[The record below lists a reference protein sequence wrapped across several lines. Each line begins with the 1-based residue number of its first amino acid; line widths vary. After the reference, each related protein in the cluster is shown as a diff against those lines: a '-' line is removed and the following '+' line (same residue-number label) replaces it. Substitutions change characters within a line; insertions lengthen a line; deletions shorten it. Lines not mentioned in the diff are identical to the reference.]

1 MARQV
6 LSYVPQTLDLA
17 VYAGD
22 GPSFT
27 LNVKDPD
34 GNAIP
39 LTGTMKAQIRVTR
52 HAADPPDAEFE
63 VDLTNSATGVAVLK
77 LTGEQTE
84 ALYALAAAGKNYIG
98 VWDLEWTPEGF
109 EPVTLCQGKVECSP
123 DVTH

>member
-1 MARQV
+1 MAKQV

-17 VYAGD
+17 FYAGD

-34 GNAIP
+34 GVAIP
-39 LTGTMKAQIRVTR
+39 LTGTMTSQVRKKR
-52 HAADPPDAEFE
+52 HDPDPPDAEFE
-63 VDLTNSATGVAVLK
+63 VDLTDSANGVAVLK

-84 ALYALAAAGKNYIG
+84 ALYALGAGKNYLG
-98 VWDLEWTPEGF
+98 VWDLQWIPEGS
-109 EPVTLCQGKVECSP
+109 EPVTLCQGKVECSA